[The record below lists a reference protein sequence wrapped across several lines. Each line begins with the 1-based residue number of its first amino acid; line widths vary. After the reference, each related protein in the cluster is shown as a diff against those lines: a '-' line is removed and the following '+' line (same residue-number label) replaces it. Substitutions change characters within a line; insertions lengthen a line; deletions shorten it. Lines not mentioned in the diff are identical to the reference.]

1 MIKDI
6 MTSQRAKSLLLL
18 RDGFKQD
25 FAMKVFESEKFFE
38 LLQELSIDFVDD
50 NIPVVDDDVRHDLA
64 FLLCESIKLGNY

>member
-1 MIKDI
+1 MEPQK
-6 MTSQRAKSLLLL
+6 AKSLILLK
-18 RDGFKQD
+18 DGFKHE
-25 FAMKVFESEKFFE
+25 FAQKVFESEKFFE